1 MGAGG
6 IMFDRQVVEALL
18 LYAVPFY
25 PKGTQ
30 VELSDGRQGIIV
42 VKIRETV
49 IYGRC

>member
-18 LYAVPFY
+18 LYVPFY

-42 VKIRETV
+42 ENKGTV